1 MKAAV
6 EEEKAE
12 NNKIEGKK
20 KDRPQVGEMG
30 EEENKLG
37 LSCRKLRLSKS

>member
-6 EEEKAE
+6 GEEIAE
-12 NNKIEGKK
+12 NNKIEGE

-37 LSCRKLRLSKS
+37 LSCAKLRLS

>member
-30 EEENKLG
+30 EEEKTHY
-37 LSCRKLRLSKS
+37 LSSAKP